1 MYFCGKL
8 KKTKFRIMTR
18 KVRVRFAPSPTG
30 PLHMGGVRTAL
41 FNFLFARKHGGEFL
55 LRIEDTDQTR
65 FVRNA
70 ENYIVESLAWCGLT
84 IDEGIGAKSEGN
96 CGPYRQSERKEMYKE
111 YAYKLIESGN
121 AYFAFDTAEELAAL
135 RTKGEE
141 TKQPF
146 VYNYQSRKTLQN
158 SLTLSAEEVAQ
169 KLAANETFVIRFKMP
184 ENFDVELHDLIRGE
198 VHYNT
203 NELDD
208 KVLYK
213 SDGMPTYHLANV
225 VDDYLMNISHVI
237 RGEEWLSSMP
247 LHVLL
252 YKAFGWTAEMPEFAH
267 LPLILKPQ
275 GQGKLSKRDGDKFGF
290 PVFPLNWVGDNGET
304 ANGYREW
311 GFLPEAFVNMLA
323 LLGWNPGTEQEI
335 FTMEELIQAFSLERV
350 GKSGAKFDLEKTK
363 WFNQQWI
370 HRTSSAELAKVLL
383 AQAEQNACSTNIE
396 QCEKICDLVKE
407 RAVLLPDLWTV
418 SEYFF
423 KAPKSYD
430 EKIVKKR
437 WSDEVPAHLEKICDL
452 FENTKNF
459 NSVALEEEVKQFIQT
474 NALNMGQIFNCLR
487 LALVGSGTGAH
498 LFDIVE
504 MIGKTETIARIRTA
518 ILQIKK

>member
-1 MYFCGKL
+1 M
-8 KKTKFRIMTR
+8 IQ

-30 PLHMGGVRTAL
+30 ALHIGGVRTAL
-41 FNFLFARKHGGEFL
+41 FNFLFARKHGGDFL

-84 IDEGIGAKSEGN
+84 IDEGIGAKTEGAF
-96 CGPYRQSERKEMYKE
+96 GPYRQSERKEMYKE
-111 YAYKLIESGN
+111 YAYRLIDSGN

-135 RTKGEE
+135 RTQGEE
-141 TKQPF
+141 AKQPF
-146 VYNYQSRKTLQN
+146 VYNYQSRKSLVN
-158 SLTLSAEEVAQ
+158 SLTLSAEEVE
-169 KLAANETFVIRFKMP
+169 KRLAANEAFVIRFKMP

-225 VDDYLMNISHVI
+225 VDDYLMKITHVI

-252 YKAFGWTAEMPEFAH
+252 YKAFGWNAEMPEFAH

-290 PVFPLNWVGDNGET
+290 PVFPLNWTGDEGET

-335 FTMEELIQAFSLERV
+335 FTMDELIQAFSLERV

-363 WFNQQWI
+363 WFNQQWL
-370 HRTSSAELAKVLL
+370 HKTSSKELAPFLL
-383 AQAEQNACSTNIE
+383 PLVEQNACAATLE
-396 QCEKICDLVKE
+396 YCEKVCDLVKE

-423 KAPKSYD
+423 KAPESYD

-437 WSDEVPAHLEKICDL
+437 WTAEVPGLLEKLCSL
-452 FENTKNF
+452 FENAQNF
-459 NSVALEEEVKQFIQT
+459 TSVALEEEVKNFIQT
-474 NALNMGQIFNCLR
+474 NSLNMGQIFNCLR

-504 MIGKTETIARIRTA
+504 MIGRDETVKRIRMA
-518 ILQIKK
+518 IATIII